1 MAKLKTNPLDA
12 LLEIGL
18 GFVSKALTGLF
29 SKTPTVKKL
38 EALQSQ
44 ADILRTNEKKL
55 DNQIKVAAIVFI
67 SVAAFVVVMIVKRR
81 RK

>member
-12 LLEIGL
+12 LIDIGL

-29 SKTPTVKKL
+29 GKTPTVQKL

-55 DNQIKVAAIVFI
+55 DNQIKIAAIAFI
-67 SVAAFVVVMIVKRR
+67 AIAAFVVVMILKRR